1 MVASKRIST
10 NYLKKNNM
18 ATIPSPLE
26 MLKAGV
32 HFGHQTFKR
41 HPKMKPYIFTKRNGV
56 SIIDLEQTKTCLETA
71 LEFASQITANGGV
84 ILFLGTKKQAR
95 EAIKKAALAS
105 ESPYITTRWIGGTFT
120 NYENISKLFARLKE
134 LERGFESGEWKKYTK
149 KEQVT
154 LSKEMEKLQSF
165 VGGIK
170 DMNKLPKAVF
180 VVDIKKEQTAVA
192 EANKR
197 GIPVIAMVDTNVNPE
212 MVQYAIPAND
222 DAVKSIDMIATL
234 LAETITEAKKT
245 KTS

>member
-1 MVASKRIST
+1 MSNV
-10 NYLKKNNM
+10 
-18 ATIPSPLE
+18 PSPLE

-56 SIIDLEQTKTCLETA
+56 SIIDLEQTRAKLEEA
-71 LEFASQITANGGV
+71 LEFAHQITINGGV

-95 EAIKKAALAS
+95 DAVKKAATAS
-105 ESPYITTRWIGGTFT
+105 ESPFITTRWIGGTFT

-154 LSKEMEKLQSF
+154 MDKEMQKLQSF

-197 GIPVIAMVDTNVNPE
+197 GIPVIALVDTNVNPE
-212 MVQYAIPAND
+212 LVQYPIPAND
-222 DAVKSIDMIATL
+222 DAVKSIEMIAMQ
-234 LAETITEAKKT
+234 LADTISLAKKA
-245 KTS
+245 KVQA